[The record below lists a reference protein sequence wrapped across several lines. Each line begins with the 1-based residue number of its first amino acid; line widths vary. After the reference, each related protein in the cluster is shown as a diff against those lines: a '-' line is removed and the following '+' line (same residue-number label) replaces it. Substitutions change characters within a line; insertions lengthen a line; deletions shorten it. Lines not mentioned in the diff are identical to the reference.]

1 MRDGCER
8 LFFRHDQWVVGVVAA
23 VMRHLVTAGAVAGGA
38 LVLGIVILAGLASN
52 NSGGGC
58 GSGPSAAGEP
68 PLIQYDIEAA
78 QRYGLGPDGYAYLAG
93 INYVET
99 KFGTDLST
107 SSAGAVGWMQ
117 FEPGTW
123 AQYGVTPS
131 GQPAPDGP
139 SGWNDPADAIYSA
152 ARLLQASGAPSDWH
166 DAIFS
171 YNHAEWYVAEVAG
184 RAALYMGQSGL
195 QFLASD
201 IASFYGGRQPATFV
215 GLTATTTS
223 AAPASPAG
231 TVTFND
237 GPTGTT
243 STPVSSTGTTAT
255 PSPSGTP
262 ACGAVDAQGYSNPF
276 AQSHGLTPLRI
287 DMGVD
292 YSASGPFDAV
302 GDGTIT
308 YAQASGTGWGPF
320 ACSGGG
326 AGAVVEQL
334 SDGSEKGKWVYVTEG
349 IVPTVSTGSTVRA
362 GQQVATFTG
371 CIEVG
376 WADGP
381 GPSPRAADLH
391 QDAVSLGLSSDPGAY
406 ATECGEQMSSLL
418 AATGAPAG
426 LEGSRVDGSGC

>member
-1 MRDGCER
+1 
-8 LFFRHDQWVVGVVAA
+8 
-23 VMRHLVTAGAVAGGA
+23 MRHVVTAGVVVGGS

-58 GSGPSAAGEP
+58 GSGPSAVGEP
-68 PLIQYDIEAA
+68 PLIQYYIGAA
-78 QRYGLGPDGYAYLAG
+78 QRYDLGSDGYAYLAS
-93 INYVET
+93 INYFET
-99 KFGTDLST
+99 TFGTDLST
-107 SSAGAVGWMQ
+107 SGAGAVGWMQ
-117 FEPGTW
+117 FEPSTW
-123 AQYGVTPS
+123 VQYGVTPS

-152 ARLLQASGAPSDWH
+152 ARLLQASGAPSSWQG
-166 DAIFS
+166 AIFS
-171 YNHAEWYVAEVAG
+171 YNHAQWYVDEVAA
-184 RAALYMGQSGL
+184 RAAQYMGQSGL
-195 QFLASD
+195 QYLAKD
-201 IASFYGGRQPATFV
+201 IASVYGGHQPATFV
-215 GLTATTTS
+215 GLTSTT
-223 AAPASPAG
+223 PASSAG

-243 STPVSSTGTTAT
+243 STPVSSPSTSTTAAASAAPT
-255 PSPSGTP
+255 
-262 ACGAVDAQGYSNPF
+262 CGAVDAAGYSNPF

-320 ACSGGG
+320 GCSGGS

-349 IVPTVSTGSTVRA
+349 IVPTVSTGTTVRA

-381 GPSPRAADLH
+381 GPSPRAADLR

-406 ATECGEQMSSLL
+406 PTECGEGMSSLL
-418 AATGAPAG
+418 AGTGAPAG
-426 LEGSRVDGSGC
+426 LQGSRIDGSGC

>member
-1 MRDGCER
+1 MR
-8 LFFRHDQWVVGVVAA
+8 VV
-23 VMRHLVTAGAVAGGA
+23 VTAGAVAGGA
-38 LVLGIVILAGLASN
+38 LVLGIVILAGLGSN
-52 NSGGGC
+52 NSGGGGC

-68 PLIQYDIEAA
+68 PLIQYDIGAA
-78 QRYGLGPDGYAYLAG
+78 QRYGLGPDGYAMLAG
-93 INYVET
+93 INYIET

-107 SSAGAVGWMQ
+107 SSAGALGWMQ

-123 AQYGVTPS
+123 AEWRVTPS
-131 GQPAPDGP
+131 GQPAPDDA

-152 ARLLQASGAPSDWH
+152 ARLLQASGAPADWH
-166 DAIFS
+166 GAIFS
-171 YNHAEWYVAEVAG
+171 YNHANWYVAEVEA

-201 IASFYGGRQPATFV
+201 IASLYGGQQPATFV
-215 GLTATTTS
+215 GITGTTTA
-223 AAPASPAG
+223 AAPATG

-237 GPTGTT
+237 GPTRTGTT
-243 STPVSSTGTTAT
+243 STPASSSGTSTTQTATTSTSVSTSSGTSTT
-255 PSPSGTP
+255 PSPAPTG
-262 ACGAVDAQGYSNPF
+262 CGAVDAAGYSNPF
-276 AQSHGLTPLRI
+276 AQSQGLTPLRI

-334 SDGSEKGKWVYVTEG
+334 SDGSQKGRWVYVTEG
-349 IVPTVSTGSTVRA
+349 IVPTVSTGTTVRA

-381 GPSPRAADLH
+381 GPSPRAGDLH
-391 QDAVSLGLSSDPGAY
+391 QDAISLGLSTTDPGADP
-406 ATECGEQMSSLL
+406 TECGEQMSSLL

-426 LEGSRVDGSGC
+426 LQGSRVDGSGC

>member
-1 MRDGCER
+1 MRA
-8 LFFRHDQWVVGVVAA
+8 VVIS
-23 VMRHLVTAGAVAGGA
+23 GAVAGGA
-38 LVLGIVILAGLASN
+38 LVLGIVILAGLGSN
-52 NSGGGC
+52 NSTGGC

-68 PLIQYDIEAA
+68 PLIQYYIGAA
-78 QRYGLGPDGYAYLAG
+78 QRYGLGPDGYAELAG
-93 INYVET
+93 VNYIET
-99 KFGTDLST
+99 RFGTDLST
-107 SSAGAVGWMQ
+107 SSAGALGWMQ

-123 AQYGVTPS
+123 AEWRVTPS
-131 GQPAPDGP
+131 GQPAPDDA

-152 ARLLQASGAPSDWH
+152 ARLLQASGAPADWH
-166 DAIFS
+166 GAIFS
-171 YNHAEWYVAEVAG
+171 YNHANWYVAEVEG

-201 IASFYGGRQPATFV
+201 IASLYGGQQPATFV
-215 GLTATTTS
+215 GITGTTTPAAS
-223 AAPASPAG
+223 ATG
-231 TVTFND
+231 TVTFDD
-237 GPTGTT
+237 GPTQTGTT
-243 STPVSSTGTTAT
+243 STPVAT
-255 PSPSGTP
+255 SSGTSTTPPP
-262 ACGAVDAQGYSNPF
+262 AASAPASCGAVDAAGYSNPF
-276 AQSHGLTPLRI
+276 AQSQGLTPLRI

-320 ACSGGG
+320 ACSGGS

-334 SDGSEKGKWVYVTEG
+334 SDGSQKGKWVYVTEG
-349 IVPTVSTGSTVRA
+349 IVPTVSTGATVRA

-381 GPSPRAADLH
+381 GPSPRAADLR

-406 ATECGEQMSSLL
+406 PTECGQEMSSLL

-426 LEGSRVDGSGC
+426 LQGSRVDGSGC